1 MLGKSLPSRMR
12 LPIAA
17 SRGRSAAGNGASRSR
32 KPVNTI
38 VVSRCTP
45 GVAPGEVKKLAVLGR
60 AQVSDDHSQ
69 PPPTVGRRPRSAA
82 ADRPRPGERP
92 RGPRRSAGAA
102 EELEGAEGR
111 EPGRQQGPHA
121 GRVARGDGGDGELAG
136 GEDAQRA
143 GGQPRSAALPAPP
156 RFQLETQL
164 GKPGDAPADGG
175 ERGPARIRVAQYP
188 GLV

>member
-17 SRGRSAAGNGASRSR
+17 SRGRSAAGSGASRSR

-38 VVSRCTP
+38 VVSRCT
-45 GVAPGEVKKLAVLGR
+45 
-60 AQVSDDHSQ
+60 
-69 PPPTVGRRPRSAA
+69 
-82 ADRPRPGERP
+82 PGERP

-102 EELEGAEGR
+102 EELEGAKGR

-188 GLV
+188 GLVPEP